1 MKRAQALTC
10 LAAMLLPAAC
20 STAHA
25 PPLGTVTGRLVLEG
39 GPLGP
44 AGQQP
49 GTRGIPGTVKFTGG
63 HHQPV
68 TVRTNN
74 AGVFSVQLPAGRYQV
89 TDRSPRLLEI
99 SANGSS
105 HQEWSAPVAVT
116 VTAHHATTITL
127 TSIVP

>member
-1 MKRAQALTC
+1 MKRARALTC
-10 LAAMLLPAAC
+10 LAAALLAAAC

-25 PPLGTVTGRLVLEG
+25 PPLGAVTGRLVLEG

-44 AGQQP
+44 RGRQP
-49 GTRGIPGTVKFTGG
+49 GTRAIPGTVKFTGV
-63 HHQPV
+63 HQPV
-68 TVRTNN
+68 TVRTNS

-99 SANGSS
+99 GANGTSR
-105 HQEWSAPVAVT
+105 QEWSAPVAVT
-116 VTAHHATTITL
+116 VTAHHTTTITL

>member
-10 LAAMLLPAAC
+10 LAAVLLAAAC

-44 AGQQP
+44 GGQQP
-49 GTRGIPGTVKFTGG
+49 GTRAIPGTVKFTGAG
-63 HHQPV
+63 QPV
-68 TVRTNN
+68 TVRTNS

-89 TDRSPRLLEI
+89 ADRSPRLLETG
-99 SANGSS
+99 ANGTSR
-105 HQEWSAPVAVT
+105 QEWSAPVAVT
-116 VTAHHATTITL
+116 VTAHHTTTITL